1 MLVSKTSEA
10 QLLITRKCSFGLMHN
25 LWLMVE
31 NCFFIKWKEGQVREE
46 RSTRRACKN
55 TSIRMNVAVAVDD
68 ASPAEVSCS
77 KRLSKFN
84 YVSCLH

>member
-1 MLVSKTSEA
+1 MVSKTSEA
-10 QLLITRKCSFGLMHN
+10 QLLMTRKCSFGLMRN

-31 NCFFIKWKEGQVREE
+31 NCLFIKWKEGQVREE
-46 RSTRRACKN
+46 MRSTRRACKN
-55 TSIRMNVAVAVDD
+55 TSVRMNVAIAPDD
-68 ASPAEVSCS
+68 ASTAEVSCS